1 MNTGEFI
8 KYISTPLT
16 EEEMILLY
24 KANNINYN
32 KCSLFYDYIVSL
44 NNKVCDTFLGDDVI
58 NSEKDILSHF
68 LWCFKDVI
76 KDFKEE
82 GIIFDDIS
90 ELREYFYNFY
100 IEVFYNYN
108 NKTDVLEKLNKL
120 PEFSFVYQRI
130 KTRSDMDV
138 LIELYRLFE
147 ESLNFKLKK

>member
-16 EEEMILLY
+16 QEEMVLLY

-32 KCSLFYDYIVSL
+32 KCTLFFDYILSL
-44 NNKVCDTFLGDDVI
+44 NCKVYDTFLGDDVI

-82 GIIFDDIS
+82 GIKFGYEE
-90 ELREYFYNFY
+90 ELSDYFYNFY
-100 IEVFYNYN
+100 IEVFYNSN
-108 NKTDVLEKLNKL
+108 NKKDSIEKLNKL
-120 PEFSFVYQRI
+120 AQFSFDYHRI

-147 ESLNFKLKK
+147 KSLNFKLKK

>member
-16 EEEMILLY
+16 QEEMILLY

-32 KCSLFYDYIVSL
+32 KCSLFFDYIVSL
-44 NNKVCDTFLGDDVI
+44 NCKVYDTFLGDDVI
-58 NSEKDILSHF
+58 NREKDIESHF
-68 LWCFKDVI
+68 LWCFKDVV

-82 GIIFDDIS
+82 GIKFSDDD
-90 ELREYFYNFY
+90 ELRDYFYNFY
-100 IEVFYNYN
+100 IEVFYNSN
-108 NKTDVLEKLNKL
+108 SKKDSIEKLNKL
-120 PEFSFVYQRI
+120 AQFSFDYHRI

-147 ESLNFKLKK
+147 KSLNFKLKI

>member
-8 KYISTPLT
+8 KYISIPLT

>member
-82 GIIFDDIS
+82 GIIFDDIR

>member
-16 EEEMILLY
+16 YEEMVLLY

-32 KCSLFYDYIVSL
+32 KCTLFFDYIITL
-44 NNKVCDTFLGDDVI
+44 NCKVYDTFLGDDVI

-82 GIIFDDIS
+82 GIKFEYDE
-90 ELREYFYNFY
+90 ELSDYFYNFY
-100 IEVFYNYN
+100 IEVFYNSN
-108 NKTDVLEKLNKL
+108 NKKDSIEKLNKL
-120 PEFSFVYQRI
+120 AQFSFDYHRI

-147 ESLNFKLKK
+147 KSLNFKLKK